1 MPQSLFDRSIHA
13 VRELAPKWL
22 SPSYLPSIPQDLAVL
37 DSGIC
42 FLPGKDEL
50 AYFWYRLAVQ
60 DGERG
65 PRGAAA
71 PVVAPRLLYG
81 GADATPQGPGRGNPG
96 KEEGLGRRGAP

>member
-13 VRELAPKWL
+13 VRELAPRWL
-22 SPSYLPSIPQDLAVL
+22 SPCHMPSIPQDLVVL

-60 DGERG
+60 DGERQQVG
-65 PRGAAA
+65 YR
-71 PVVAPRLLYG
+71 VVRLMQLRFMG
-81 GADATPQGPGRGNPG
+81 VA
-96 KEEGLGRRGAP
+96 K